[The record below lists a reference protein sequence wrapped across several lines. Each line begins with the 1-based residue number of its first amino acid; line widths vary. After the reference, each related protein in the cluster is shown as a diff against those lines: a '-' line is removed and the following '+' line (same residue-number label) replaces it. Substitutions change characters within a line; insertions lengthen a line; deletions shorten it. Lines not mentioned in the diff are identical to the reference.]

1 MTEAS
6 SAGSV
11 NWTEA
16 SVEASGQ
23 AVVDLKKWSNEAQA
37 IAMAT
42 RGAEVVAKANLLEMV
57 QGVRLE
63 RHTTVKDM
71 MAESDLITTRVE
83 GLVKGT
89 RPVGQP
95 VVANGMVTV
104 TLRMPVFGN
113 SGVLAAALPPTTL
126 PEAPLAD
133 NMDTLDAELVFRLP
147 PGARQPAV
155 FPSFADESGALL
167 LDGVAFGAATGEPL
181 SATAHRG
188 SATRCPRHRYHG
200 RRTGA
205 LGAAF
210 HYNRRF
216 SQMANY
222 AGIGTG
228 CATHQAGHA
237 VKCCCPLRQ
246 AIVQNTINPIRQ
258 AKKGT
263 P

>member
-1 MTEAS
+1 MMCTSRLTIYLLLLGSSCLFAQQKVVCYEVLYLKGKSACLDRQFNTALQKLRAARGCPDLPAVNDLDSWISRSQSGLAERNAWNRARNTDTRDAYGDYLIRYPDGYYARRADEAIRRFETTVQKPVTEAS

-16 SVEASGQ
+16 FVEASGQ
-23 AVVDLKKWSNEAQA
+23 AAVDLKKWSNEAQA

-113 SGVLAAALPPTTL
+113 NGVIAAALPPT
-126 PEAPLAD
+126 D
-133 NMDTLDAELVFRLP
+133 SSGSP
-147 PGARQPAV
+147 P
-155 FPSFADESGALL
+155 SG
-167 LDGVAFGAATGEPL
+167 
-181 SATAHRG
+181 
-188 SATRCPRHRYHG
+188 
-200 RRTGA
+200 
-205 LGAAF
+205 
-210 HYNRRF
+210 
-216 SQMANY
+216 
-222 AGIGTG
+222 
-228 CATHQAGHA
+228 
-237 VKCCCPLRQ
+237 
-246 AIVQNTINPIRQ
+246 
-258 AKKGT
+258 
-263 P
+263 